1 MIFLFDV
8 MRDLGLIGY
17 NFTDLQGLP
26 GKEVLLIKSNDWSE
40 LDPVHFSAFH
50 QLWGSQTSA
59 MLNLMVSR

>member
-17 NFTDLQGLP
+17 SFTDLQGLSE
-26 GKEVLLIKSNDWSE
+26 KVVLLIKSNDWSE
-40 LDPVHFSAFH
+40 LDPVHFPAFH

-59 MLNLMVSR
+59 ILNLMVSY